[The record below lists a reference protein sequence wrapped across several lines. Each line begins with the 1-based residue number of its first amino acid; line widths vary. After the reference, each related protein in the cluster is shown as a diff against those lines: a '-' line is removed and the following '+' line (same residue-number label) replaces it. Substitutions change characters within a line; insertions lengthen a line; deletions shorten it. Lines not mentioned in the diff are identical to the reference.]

1 MSAKSEEEF
10 SGSRENTGITNQY
23 EIGYGRPPQ
32 HSRFKKGQ
40 SGNPT
45 GRRRYTDSKR
55 GQQLLLEEAN
65 RLVTIREGE
74 KKLRIPA
81 VQAALRS
88 LFFAAMKGNTSAQRM
103 VLSALGEI
111 ETADAKPPSAINRQ
125 EPDYKHFTDEELDKL
140 DALYDSVEQ
149 RIRERS

>member
-1 MSAKSEEEF
+1 MGKF
-10 SGSRENTGITNQY
+10 Q
-23 EIGYGRPPQ
+23 
-32 HSRFKKGQ
+32 KGQ

-45 GRRRYTDSKR
+45 GRRRYTDSQR
-55 GQQLLLEEAN
+55 GKQLLLEEAN

-103 VLSALGEI
+103 VLNALGEI
-111 ETADAKPPSAINRQ
+111 ETAGAKPPSAINRQ
-125 EPDYKHFTDEELDKL
+125 EPDYKHFTDEELHKL
-140 DALYDSVEQ
+140 EAIYEAAEQ
-149 RIRERS
+149 RIREQS

>member
-1 MSAKSEEEF
+1 MSAKFEEELR
-10 SGSRENTGITNQY
+10 GGRETGTANQY

-45 GRRRYTDSKR
+45 GRRRYTDSQR
-55 GQQLLLEEAN
+55 GKQLLLEEAN

-103 VLSALGEI
+103 VLNALGEI
-111 ETADAKPPSAINRQ
+111 ETAGAKPPSAINRQ
-125 EPDYKHFTDEELDKL
+125 EPDYKHFTDEELHKL
-140 DALYDSVEQ
+140 EAIYEAAEQ
-149 RIRERS
+149 RIREQS

>member
-1 MSAKSEEEF
+1 MSAKSEEHF
-10 SGSRENTGITNQY
+10 SGSRENTGAANQY

-45 GRRRYTDSKR
+45 GRRRYTDSQR
-55 GQQLLLEEAN
+55 GKQLLLEEAN

-103 VLSALGEI
+103 VLNALGEI
-111 ETADAKPPSAINRQ
+111 ETAGAKPPSAINRQ
-125 EPDYKHFTDEELDKL
+125 EPDYKHFTDEELHKL
-140 DALYDSVEQ
+140 EAIYEAAEQ
-149 RIRERS
+149 RIREQS